1 MTDVFA
7 DTLAI
12 CDKVSEL
19 NNYSIDLV
27 LEDNNDYILLS
38 SNTVEYKL
46 SLDEA
51 LYFLDS
57 GTISTHGLHIL
68 NTISYWI
75 NIQLDT
81 RISVLWEKILAGN
94 PVNISLEMQNFENF
108 INIYISNFLTN
119 YSKKF
124 IFTADKDKNLIYPI
138 DTKLFANK
146 LQCKIY
152 KKII

>member
-1 MTDVFA
+1 MTDVFS

-38 SNTVEYKL
+38 SNTVKYKL

-57 GTISTHGLHIL
+57 GTISTRGLHIL

-124 IFTADKDKNLIYPI
+124 VFTSDKDKNLFYPI
-138 DTKLFANK
+138 DTKLFTNK
-146 LQCKIY
+146 LRCKIY